1 MEVFL
6 NLVWEIGLS
15 AALNLAFKSIAYSD
29 AAIQRIRITA
39 IVCSQNTVCFQFTT
53 ETISCHVSA
62 FIIFL
67 EGELFLADFIS

>member
-1 MEVFL
+1 ML
-6 NLVWEIGLS
+6 NCVGETGLS
-15 AALNLAFKSIAYSD
+15 AALNLAFKSIAYSV

-39 IVCSQNTVCFQFTT
+39 IVRSQNTVCFQLTT

-62 FIIFL
+62 FLIFS